1 MSYRPPSI
9 RGKADLDLKKGLLS
23 TESEVRSSFDSQR
36 DVVKYRFDT
45 LIELL
50 GGKLAVYAV
59 YPGWPNH
66 PDSKIKDLVTK
77 TYAEVFP

>member
-1 MSYRPPSI
+1 MEMNGEVPGVVQTSI
-9 RGKADLDLKKGLLS
+9 NTGKADLDLKKGLFT

-59 YPGWPNH
+59 YPGWPNTRI
-66 PDSKIKDLVTK
+66 PRSRTL
-77 TYAEVFP
+77 